1 MEELFVGNSVIL
13 LFWVYIS
20 FIIDIDE
27 YYKKIILMYLIT
39 YIANVLNIVPTF
51 QSYECFLLGIHTVRK
66 VCGGYQPATAGF

>member
-51 QSYECFLLGIHTVRK
+51 NHMRYYC
-66 VCGGYQPATAGF
+66 

>member
-27 YYKKIILMYLIT
+27 YYKKIILILYYSRLRRE
-39 YIANVLNIVPTF
+39 
-51 QSYECFLLGIHTVRK
+51 SG
-66 VCGGYQPATAGF
+66 

>member
-51 QSYECFLLGIHTVRK
+51 QSRL
-66 VCGGYQPATAGF
+66 

>member
-51 QSYECFLLGIHTVRK
+51 QSYEILLLALFLDIEFLHDK
-66 VCGGYQPATAGF
+66 FKK

>member
-39 YIANVLNIVPTF
+39 YIANVLNIVPTYDLDISELENLIS
-51 QSYECFLLGIHTVRK
+51 QLNK
-66 VCGGYQPATAGF
+66 